1 MMLQVQGSTASDES
15 QNQGLLDEHWE
26 VETPRRTM
34 RFLASVLILI
44 SIMQVQHSSKLSL
57 LLLLWNGVL
66 SDANGMN
73 DKTETFVVTFGRMR
87 QRNGTFF

>member
-57 LLLLWNGVL
+57 LLLLWNDVL
-66 SDANGMN
+66 ADANEMN